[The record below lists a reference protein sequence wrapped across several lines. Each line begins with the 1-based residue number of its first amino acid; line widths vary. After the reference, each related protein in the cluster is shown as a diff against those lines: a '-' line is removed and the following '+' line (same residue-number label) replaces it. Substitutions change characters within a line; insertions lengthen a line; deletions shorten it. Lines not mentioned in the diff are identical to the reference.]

1 MAERKRLFS
10 NALPAQRVVLSFIT
24 ILLALQFGALALT
37 QIELPGVTFTLWD
50 ALVRGVTSAGEF
62 IPRANLWLAK
72 NFTFM
77 LCTAGVLN
85 LMHCYFKTSVA
96 LGSKQGLSGA
106 VLLMLNLWLGCVYYL
121 HTDVALPYTANAY
134 SRVVLFSGLA
144 MTMVGI
150 ASWVGT
156 DEDSDYGGWLVF
168 YLCCSLGACI
178 ATGVHGMDKPEVS
191 FWFYQFA
198 NAVMHLAAATAGLT
212 VWTCLSSALTQQA
225 KLHKMSPR
233 ACVSEAGAAEAP

>member
-37 QIELPGVTFTLWD
+37 QIELPGLTFTLWD

-62 IPRANLWLAK
+62 IPRA
-72 NFTFM
+72 
-77 LCTAGVLN
+77 
-85 LMHCYFKTSVA
+85 
-96 LGSKQGLSGA
+96 
-106 VLLMLNLWLGCVYYL
+106 NLWLGCVYYL

-156 DEDSDYGGWLVF
+156 DEDSDDAGWLVF
-168 YLCCSLGACI
+168 YLCCSLGACV